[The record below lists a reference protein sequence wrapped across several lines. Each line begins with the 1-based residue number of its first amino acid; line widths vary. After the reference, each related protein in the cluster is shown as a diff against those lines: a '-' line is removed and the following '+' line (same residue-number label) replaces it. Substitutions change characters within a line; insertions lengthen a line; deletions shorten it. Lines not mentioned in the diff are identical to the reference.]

1 MNTELVDNLP
11 PMDWKYKLAY
21 LAYRL
26 VQTEQTDSHVKHIF
40 VGDEYIREVSYPA
53 GTVILGRVHTNGHLV
68 QLVSGNVV
76 NVTEHGREEIA
87 GPFEFVSVPGYQVLC
102 YALTDIVARTVHK
115 NPEKLTDWKVLED
128 RDFVPAEVTIERGKM
143 VAQSLLEKAA

>member
-1 MNTELVDNLP
+1 MNTELENLP

-21 LAYRL
+21 LAYKL
-26 VQTEQTDSHVKHIF
+26 VQTEQADSPVKHIF
-40 VGDEYIREVSYPA
+40 IGDEYIREVSYPA

-68 QLVSGNVV
+68 QLVSGSVV
-76 NVTEHGREEIA
+76 NVTEKGREEIH

-102 YALTDIVARTVHK
+102 YAMTDIVARTVHK
-115 NPEKLTDWKVLED
+115 NPDNLTDWKALED
-128 RDFVPAEVTIERGKM
+128 RDFVPASVTIEQGKV